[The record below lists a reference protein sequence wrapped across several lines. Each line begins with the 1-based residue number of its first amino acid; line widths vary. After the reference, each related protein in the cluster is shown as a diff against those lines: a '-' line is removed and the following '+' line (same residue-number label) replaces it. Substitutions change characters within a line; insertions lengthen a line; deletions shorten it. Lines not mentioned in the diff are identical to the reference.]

1 MEQYNNKLIYHYTS
15 SSGLLGI
22 LSSES
27 LWFTD
32 FSVLNDESEGN
43 YIYSLVKDVLYSGEY
58 SKEYISSPLTSST
71 YNFPINVGSSFNQCS

>member
-1 MEQYNNKLIYHYTS
+1 MEQYDNKLIYHYTS

-32 FSVLNDESEGN
+32 FSVLNDESEGKGISVDFYGSYDAGN
-43 YIYSLVKDVLYSGEY
+43 GWCGNNRRT
-58 SKEYISSPLTSST
+58 SK
-71 YNFPINVGSSFNQCS
+71 V